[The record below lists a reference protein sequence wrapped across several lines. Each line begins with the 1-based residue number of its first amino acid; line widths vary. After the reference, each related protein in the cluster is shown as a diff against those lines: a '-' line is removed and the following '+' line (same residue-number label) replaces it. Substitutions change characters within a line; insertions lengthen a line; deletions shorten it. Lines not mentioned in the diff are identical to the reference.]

1 MFEFVR
7 RNRVLVAS
15 LCCLALAAVLVAST
29 ATGRGRADRFGR
41 LVMDLMAPLQKVG
54 TGLTGGVAEAWRD
67 AAAIFRRRA
76 ELDWLYDRI
85 ARANAPIP
93 LKKSSGRTSAKR
105 QLLSSEGWR
114 GDAAG
119 VVGGRDGL
127 ARTLTIDRGERD
139 GVVKGAAVLAPGG
152 VVGQVFLAS
161 AHAARVLLITDHN
174 SGVDAI
180 VQRTRARGI
189 VEGTVTEGC
198 GLKFV
203 KRTEDLQPGDVVVTS
218 GVDGIFP
225 RGLPIG
231 QLTSV
236 DKRGQGLFQYA
247 SVRPFVDFDGW
258 KRCWSRDGRG
268 DRKTRSRSAGRRLTH
283 ADDAGGGGGGG
294 GGDAAPDDARRV
306 DDAAGRGRAEPR
318 ARPRRLPG
326 APPSRRR
333 RRHRGV
339 SARLLSRHVLRHI
352 TRCARGGL
360 HGGVRGG
367 VPDRA
372 DALDR
377 GRPARDDRRLPRRA
391 RAHGRGVRRGGAGGS
406 GVARLGGRRPPRARA
421 GNLRG
426 RRHAVD
432 VRSQWSAGCCGSLDG
447 DAPAASQHPFRAA
460 RVPPGWRHASRR
472 WWGLL
477 VASC

>member
-15 LCCLALAAVLVAST
+15 LCCLLLAAVLVAST

-41 LVMDLMAPLQKVG
+41 LVLDVMAPLQRVG
-54 TGLTGGVAEAWRD
+54 TGFTGGVAEAWRD

-85 ARANAPIP
+85 ATLETQTVRLEEVEQENER
-93 LKKSSGRTSAKR
+93 LRELLDFRKR
-105 QLLSSEGWR
+105 LA
-114 GDAAG
+114 GDMQPAT
-119 VVGGRDGL
+119 VVGRDATGL

-152 VVGQVFLAS
+152 IVGQVFLAS

-247 SVRPFVDFDGW
+247 AVRPFVDFD
-258 KRCWSRDGRG
+258 RLEEVVVTRG
-268 DRKTRSRSAGRRLTH
+268 TVEPIQDEEPVS
-283 ADDAGGGGGGG
+283 
-294 GGDAAPDDARRV
+294 
-306 DDAAGRGRAEPR
+306 RAE
-318 ARPRRLPG
+318 
-326 APPSRRR
+326 
-333 RRHRGV
+333 
-339 SARLLSRHVLRHI
+339 
-352 TRCARGGL
+352 
-360 HGGVRGG
+360 
-367 VPDRA
+367 D
-372 DALDR
+372 
-377 GRPARDDRRLPRRA
+377 
-391 RAHGRGVRRGGAGGS
+391 
-406 GVARLGGRRPPRARA
+406 
-421 GNLRG
+421 
-426 RRHAVD
+426 
-432 VRSQWSAGCCGSLDG
+432 
-447 DAPAASQHPFRAA
+447 
-460 RVPPGWRHASRR
+460 
-472 WWGLL
+472 
-477 VASC
+477 